1 MLAGQPKLQH
11 YDSGMKARPSW
22 ESWERPVHA
31 PRPMTA
37 GGLVV
42 ASSHTASP
50 AEAVAQIARAIG
62 GQALAGGVIF
72 CSSTYPREALAA
84 AITEHLGHIPLA
96 GCTSAGEITGRG
108 YDADSLVFM
117 GFPEDSFTFRVLH
130 VTDIDGFD
138 REDAQRQV
146 RHLVANARQEARILN
161 ADASQV
167 ALFLVDGLSHREELL
182 TMTVQDALGDIPLI
196 GGSSGDGL
204 LFSETGVLCN
214 GAFRSGTAAIV
225 LLTSERPMQVF
236 SECFY
241 EPGPARM
248 VVTAADPEA
257 RIVHEINA
265 APAADEYRRLAGAP
279 GAVLD
284 TAFFAAH
291 PPMVRAG
298 GTYHVRAIQT
308 ANPDGSLTFYGAVDR
323 GIVLSVGEP
332 VDRLAQMRA
341 FFDRVQSEV
350 GEVDYMLGFDCVLN
364 RIDAETRQITRTVSD
379 LYAAN
384 RVAGFNTYGEQF
396 RAAHCN
402 QTFSCLV
409 IGR

>member
-1 MLAGQPKLQH
+1 MANLQH
-11 YDSGMKARPSW
+11 YDAGMKARPSW
-22 ESWERPVHA
+22 EMWERPLHA
-31 PRPMTA
+31 PRPSAA

-42 ASSHTASP
+42 ASSHAACP
-50 AEAVAQIARAIG
+50 KRAVAEIASAVEGR
-62 GQALAGGVIF
+62 ALAGGVIF
-72 CSSTYPREALAA
+72 CSSTYPRDTLAA
-84 AITEHLGHIPLA
+84 TIGAELGHIPLA

-108 YDADSLVFM
+108 YDADSLLFM
-117 GFPEDSFTFRVLH
+117 GFPAEGFTFRVLH
-130 VTDIDGFD
+130 VSDFGSFD
-138 REDAQRQV
+138 PEDARRKV
-146 RHLVANARQEARILN
+146 RHLAANARHEARILGEN
-161 ADASQV
+161 ASQV

-204 LFSETGVLCN
+204 LFSETGVLCE
-214 GAFRSGTAAIV
+214 GAFRSGTAAIIM
-225 LLTSERPMQVF
+225 LTSARPMQVH

-241 EPGPARM
+241 EPGPAKM

-279 GAVLD
+279 GAELN

-308 ANPDGSLTFYGAVDR
+308 ANPDDSLTFYGAVDR

-332 VDRLAQMRA
+332 VDRIARMEA
-341 FFDRVQSEV
+341 FFARLRTEV
-350 GEVDYMLGFDCVLN
+350 GEVDHVLGFDCVLN
-364 RIDAETRQITRTVSD
+364 RIDAETRQITRAISD
-379 LYAAN
+379 IYAAN
-384 RVAGFNTYGEQF
+384 RVTGFNTYGEQF
-396 RAAHCN
+396 RAAHLN

>member
-1 MLAGQPKLQH
+1 M
-11 YDSGMKARPSW
+11 
-22 ESWERPVHA
+22 HA
-31 PRPMTA
+31 PRQSAA

-42 ASSHTASP
+42 ASSHAACP
-50 AEAVAQIARAIG
+50 EQAVSELARAIDG
-62 GQALAGGVIF
+62 RPLAGGIIF
-72 CSSTYPREALAA
+72 CSSRYPREALAA
-84 AITEHLGHIPLA
+84 ALQGQMGDFPLV
-96 GCTSAGEITGRG
+96 GCTSAGEITARG
-108 YDADSLVFM
+108 YDADSLQFM
-117 GFPEDSFTFRVLH
+117 GFPAESFTFRALH

-138 REDAQRQV
+138 PEDARRQI
-146 RHLVANARQEARILN
+146 RHLAANARHEARIFGE
-161 ADASQV
+161 DASQV

-204 LFSETGVLCN
+204 IFSETGVLCD

-225 LLTSERPMQVF
+225 LLTSARPMRVY
-236 SECFY
+236 SHCFY
-241 EPGPARM
+241 EPGPAKM
-248 VVTAADPEA
+248 VVTAAETEA

-323 GIVLSVGEP
+323 GIVLAIGEP
-332 VDRLAQMRA
+332 VDRVARMEA
-341 FFDRVQSEV
+341 FFARVREEIGGIDHV
-350 GEVDYMLGFDCVLN
+350 LAFDCVLN
-364 RIDAETRQITRTVSD
+364 RIDAEISQIAGPVAEI
-379 LYAAN
+379 YAAN
-384 RVAGFNTYGEQF
+384 RVTGFNTYGEQF
-396 RAAHCN
+396 RGAHLN
-402 QTFSCLV
+402 QTLSCLV
-409 IGR
+409 IGG